1 MVVVCGGGG
10 RTRNYTRVLGWDI
23 IQYMHIHIHVHVQY
37 YTSFASSPYCT
48 IGLDARLVLCLRTY
62 VIDEQAFKNALY
74 SSKPIAELNICLLCW
89 LSTQKGMY
97 RRSHTYIKYT
107 VWECLYIS
115 VNSEALHTLD
125 LSWNHLQGK
134 GATALAAGLK
144 VSLHLLD
151 GGVIVP
157 PNTHCL
163 HHCAIRI

>member
-1 MVVVCGGGG
+1 M
-10 RTRNYTRVLGWDI
+10 L
-23 IQYMHIHIHVHVQY
+23 
-37 YTSFASSPYCT
+37 CT
-48 IGLDARLVLCLRTY
+48 IP
-62 VIDEQAFKNALY
+62 I
-74 SSKPIAELNICLLCW
+74 KPIAELNICLLCW